1 MNARSYQFIIMNP
14 TLAAK
19 LEQMALPLAPLVEL
33 QHGTVHPAFP
43 RTLLLFW
50 LLTNEQLDSLVE
62 FYHQKKPNEF
72 TNLYPHPIRGWN
84 PNMAIGEKQRKVG
97 EFIGIRFCGSHTP
110 KTADR

>member
-1 MNARSYQFIIMNP
+1 MNP

-33 QHGTVHPAFP
+33 QYGGVHPAFP

-62 FYHQKKPNEF
+62 FYHQKKTNKF
-72 TNLYPHPIRGWN
+72 TNLYPQPIRGWN

-97 EFIGIRFCGSHTP
+97 EFIGIRFCDSHTL